1 MESPHKRLKPSPPD
15 TADFVS
21 FGADDD
27 DEETKLAN
35 KYGFDREESSAQ
47 IDQAGD
53 SNENTRQ
60 YTHDARFDRRN
71 AQDRPKSKHVLPGK
85 EPWILIKTKFGRR
98 FVHNTRT
105 KESLWRIP
113 ESIFPAVKEFEQWEK
128 DQKEK
133 AQNAKWAE
141 EQLKELRPPTKP
153 TQTEVTKSDD
163 AANRSRRRRSE
174 SLQREDEEAMM
185 AELAA
190 EEERAEK
197 EGGAQTLRT
206 VEPVGPQVGDTGYDS
221 DGSYEYIEV
230 TDSEGEEG
238 EEGEESKAGVDSAP
252 VQHSIEQDEPMAPVE
267 EEAAEEEE
275 DAVVEFG
282 EDDIAYQ
289 LAAMGEDYGLD
300 PGEYGD
306 YDDQQE
312 GWEEGAEGLPFTE
325 EDAINLFRDLLDDF
339 HISPY
344 TPWDKLISNSD
355 PTTSI
360 LHDDRYTVLNSMRA
374 RKDAWDAWAKDK
386 AAELKAARAQME
398 KLDPRIPYL
407 AFLSEKATPKLYWP
421 EFKRKY
427 KKEAEL
433 NDRKL
438 SDKDREKLY
447 RDHIARLKL
456 SESARKADLITLI
469 KSIPLRDLNRDV
481 TLDALPQQCLTH
493 LHFISL
499 PSNKRDPI
507 LMSHIRSL
515 PPAPDAEDA
524 LSEAQREEEEKKRA
538 ERRKREAA
546 LAARERQVDED
557 KRRAEKAERMAKR
570 DLREGERE
578 LQMAMN
584 SGTNGV
590 RQHLADS

>member
-1 MESPHKRLKPSPPD
+1 MESPHKRLKPSPSD
-15 TADFVS
+15 GVDFVS
-21 FGADDD
+21 FSADNDN
-27 DEETKLAN
+27 EVTGLAN
-35 KYGFDREESSAQ
+35 KYGFDTEETSV
-47 IDQAGD
+47 QAHQVGKTHT
-53 SNENTRQ
+53 NGRPHTR
-60 YTHDARFDRRN
+60 DGRFDRRN
-71 AQDRPKSKHVLPGK
+71 AQDRPKSKHLLPGN
-85 EPWILIKTKFGRR
+85 EPWILVRTKFGRR
-98 FVHNTRT
+98 FVHNTQT
-105 KESLWRIP
+105 KESFWRIP
-113 ESIFPAVKEFEQWEK
+113 ESIFPAVKELEQWEE

-141 EQLKELRPPTKP
+141 EQLKELRPPMKP
-153 TQTEVTKSDD
+153 SQTEVTKSNDVG
-163 AANRSRRRRSE
+163 NRNRRRRSE

-190 EEERAEK
+190 EEKRAGT
-197 EGGAQTLRT
+197 EGSAQNLRT
-206 VEPVGPQVGDTGYDS
+206 VEPAGPQVGDTGYDS
-221 DGSYEYIEV
+221 DGSYEYVEV
-230 TDSEGEEG
+230 TDSEGEE
-238 EEGEESKAGVDSAP
+238 AGGGDPAT
-252 VQHSIEQDEPMAPVE
+252 VQHSIEADDPMAAVEDQADEEE
-267 EEAAEEEE
+267 EEA
-275 DAVVEFG
+275 VIEFG

-289 LAAMGEDYGLD
+289 LAAMGQDYGLD
-300 PGEYGD
+300 RGEYAD

-312 GWEEGAEGLPFTE
+312 VWDEGAEAYPFSE
-325 EDAINLFRDLLDDF
+325 DDAINLFRDLLDDF
-339 HISPY
+339 QISPY

-355 PTTSI
+355 PETSI

-374 RKDAWDAWAKDK
+374 RKEAWDAWAKDK
-386 AAELKAARAQME
+386 AAQLKAARAQME
-398 KLDPRIPYL
+398 KLDPRISYL

-456 SESARKADLITLI
+456 SESARKADLITLL

-507 LMSHIRSL
+507 VVSHIRSL
-515 PPAPDAEDA
+515 PPAPDAEGV

-546 LAARERQVDED
+546 LAARERQVDEER
-557 KRRAEKAERMAKR
+557 RRAEKAERMAKR

-578 LQMAMN
+578 LQMAVT

-590 RQHLADS
+590 R